1 MMEDSGAVISV
12 PDSVPDCNVRVIV
25 VTAGDMEEL
34 GTKPINEDGFEAEG
48 CDGDA
53 KGVDGE
59 KTGKEGGGENEDP
72 DETATNDDRE
82 NKDDDGESGGD
93 GGQTKDNDGEDKD
106 RNEYGRAEDIE
117 NCEDGDSPLLVEID
131 SGKETKDDDG
141 DKDGNESSIVLKLL
155 LDSSQM
161 RCLLK
166 NDGTTIDE
174 MLTISGAQI
183 RILPRDD
190 LPPCALPSDA
200 VVEIYRESGV
210 LRRGLELV
218 AQQIVENS
226 FPFLDAHVQSS
237 GPSSQVGSVIGK
249 GGTGIISIKQE
260 TGSEI
265 TIMDGVPD
273 SEERAIVVS
282 GPAVLYTFLHPE
294 DRVSPIQDALV
305 RVYKRILGA
314 NANSNEGSV
323 LARILV
329 SSNQIG
335 CPWNQPAIIT
345 NTTVEVLVPRSVV
358 PAIKGAAG
366 GCLKQ
371 IRQFSDARIT
381 IRESKPWEKD
391 TAIIISGTPEQTQA
405 AQSLIQA
412 FVMIEQETNQS

>member
-237 GPSSQVGSVIGK
+237 GPSSQSTNQSHPIHMQSRHHSIPRMFDMVHRMAVIL
-249 GGTGIISIKQE
+249 
-260 TGSEI
+260 
-265 TIMDGVPD
+265 
-273 SEERAIVVS
+273 
-282 GPAVLYTFLHPE
+282 AVRSQLWMVFLTP
-294 DRVSPIQDALV
+294 RSAL
-305 RVYKRILGA
+305 LL
-314 NANSNEGSV
+314 S
-323 LARILV
+323 LDQL
-329 SSNQIG
+329 
-335 CPWNQPAIIT
+335 NQPAIIT